1 MELHLQQEKQ
11 NLSARL
17 ETSKNSTLTQKGD
30 CAATVHIETI
40 NPKVSPPAAI
50 VKEV

>member
-11 NLSARL
+11 NLSARW
-17 ETSKNSTLTQKGD
+17 ETSKNSTLTQKAD
-30 CAATVHIETI
+30 CAATEHIEGI
-40 NPKVSPPAAI
+40 NVKVQPPAAI